1 MKTLIAA
8 VAVLSLTACSSTQKS
23 FSETKET
30 SVKTVETTQKGNVA
44 ETFPTVPDFEVHAMT
59 RMEVISAVDQC
70 KDNGMRPF
78 VEYISQKTAYGRVLT
93 PVNVHCNP
101 NRSAN

>member
-1 MKTLIAA
+1 MKKLIAA
-8 VAVLSLTACSSTQKS
+8 VAVLSLTACSTAQKS

-30 SVKTVETTQKGNVA
+30 SVKTVETTTLGKPVEQY
-44 ETFPTVPDFEVHAMT
+44 PTVPDFQVHALT

-70 KDNGMRPF
+70 KDNGMKPF
-78 VEYISQKTAYGRVLT
+78 VEYISQKTAYGRILT

-101 NRSAN
+101 NRSPN